1 MSESKSDIAPVEA
14 ATPEAGAPETGM
26 PEAGAAS
33 ALRRQW
39 HLSIGAIVVVW
50 IGLLLLFFETGHSMV
65 ETWMSSTL
73 FGHCFLIPPVSA
85 YLVWTRRE
93 RLSGLT
99 PRVALLGLPLMAL
112 LAFGWLV
119 GNVSG
124 TQAVQQLALVSML
137 VTSVITILGW
147 QVAWRIAFPLF
158 FLFFTIP
165 FGEFLIAPLQDVT
178 AVFVVYMLQLV
189 GIPVYLDGLFIHI
202 PSGSFEVAEACAGV
216 RFLIS
221 TIALGFIGANQL
233 YRSIKRRLAF
243 IALSFII
250 PVIANGFRAFG
261 IVMLAHLS
269 DFTVAVGAD
278 HLTYGFIFLSFVTVL
293 LLAIGFSFREA
304 PPEERRQ
311 ANGQNLFER
320 VPPRVLS
327 PVLAAVAVLVIA
339 GGADTGRQ
347 LTEFQIAEN
356 TVVPL
361 RPLTVQPP
369 WERLEEP
376 APNWRP
382 SFAGADMELFDSY
395 RREGQREDDQRVD
408 VYLAFYASQRQD
420 AEVINSNNRFE
431 DGKFWDRAGSGKLD
445 AVIEGETRDV
455 NYVRMLAQR
464 RGRVVWYWYWVDGRF
479 TASPYIAK
487 LLQVKARLFGGV
499 RSAAAIAVATD
510 YSDAPVEAHELL
522 QDFTSQMESV
532 SAMLEQ
538 TDMDLAEA
546 EKTRARSGTTGQQS
560 AGKLQ
565 SGLNLD
571 GDR

>member
-1 MSESKSDIAPVEA
+1 MPESKSDIAPVEA
-14 ATPEAGAPETGM
+14 STPGPGVEP
-26 PEAGAAS
+26 
-33 ALRRQW
+33 ALLRQW
-39 HLSIGAIVVVW
+39 HISLGAIFLVW
-50 IGLLLLFFETGHSMV
+50 AGLILLFFETGRSMV
-65 ETWMSSTL
+65 DTWMSSTL

-85 YLVWTRRE
+85 YLVWIRRE

-99 PRVALLGLPLMAL
+99 PRVAMLGFPLLAL

-124 TQAVQQLALVSML
+124 TQAVQQFAFVSML
-137 VTSVITILGW
+137 VVSVITILGW
-147 QVAWRIAFPLF
+147 RIAWRIAFPLF

-233 YRSIKRRLAF
+233 YRNIKRRLAF

-304 PPEERRQ
+304 APADRRR
-311 ANGQNLFER
+311 ANGQPLA
-320 VPPRVLS
+320 S
-327 PVLAAVAVLVIA
+327 PAPQRALAPIFTAAVILVIA
-339 GGADTGRQ
+339 GGADAGRQ
-347 LTEFQIAEN
+347 LTEYQIAEN

-361 RPLTVQPP
+361 RPLAVQAP
-369 WERLEEP
+369 WERMKEP

-382 SFAGADMELFDSY
+382 SFVGADMELVNSY
-395 RREGQREDDQRVD
+395 RRDEQRVD
-408 VYLAFYASQRQD
+408 VYVAFYASQRQD
-420 AEVINSNNRFE
+420 AEVINSSNRFE
-431 DGKFWDRAGSGKLD
+431 DGKFWDRAGSGKYD
-445 AVIEGETRDV
+445 AVIEGEQRRV

-479 TASPYIAK
+479 TASPYVAK

-510 YSDAPVEAHELL
+510 YFDAPIEAHELL
-522 QDFTSQMESV
+522 QNFTAEMESV
-532 SAMLEQ
+532 SAVLQQ
-538 TDMDLAEA
+538 TDLELLQAD
-546 EKTRARSGTTGQQS
+546 KTRAKNGDVGPQS
-560 AGKLQ
+560 AGNVQ
-565 SGLNLD
+565 GTVNLD

>member
-1 MSESKSDIAPVEA
+1 MSESKSDIAPVKDA
-14 ATPEAGAPETGM
+14 TPDAQTPEAAPSD
-26 PEAGAAS
+26 AGAEA

-39 HLSIGAIVVVW
+39 HLSLGAIFIVW
-50 IGLLLLFFETGHSMV
+50 LGLLLLFFETGRSMV
-65 ETWMSSTL
+65 ETWTSSTL

-137 VTSVITILGW
+137 VVSVITILGW

-233 YRSIKRRLAF
+233 YRSIKRRIAF

-304 PPEERRQ
+304 PPEDRRQ
-311 ANGQNLFER
+311 ANGQSLLDR

-327 PVLAAVAVLVIA
+327 PILAAVAVLVIA
-339 GGADTGRQ
+339 GSADAGRQ
-347 LTEFQIAEN
+347 LTEYQIAEN
-356 TVVPL
+356 TVVPM
-361 RPLTVQPP
+361 RPLVVQPP
-369 WERLEEP
+369 WERIDEP

-382 SFAGADMELFDSY
+382 SFVGADMELFDSY
-395 RREGQREDDQRVD
+395 RRDGQRGDEQRVD

-431 DGKFWDRAGSGKLD
+431 DGKFWDRAGSGKFD

-464 RGRVVWYWYWVDGRF
+464 RGRVVWFWYWVDGRF
-479 TASPYIAK
+479 TASPYMAK

-510 YSDAPVEAHELL
+510 YSDAPVDAHETL
-522 QDFTSQMESV
+522 QNFTSQMESV

-546 EKTRARSGTTGQQS
+546 DKTRARNGATGQQS

-565 SGLNLD
+565 GGLNLD

>member
-1 MSESKSDIAPVEA
+1 MLESKSDIAPIDASTPDPGVE
-14 ATPEAGAPETGM
+14 
-26 PEAGAAS
+26 S
-33 ALRRQW
+33 ALLRQW
-39 HLSIGAIVVVW
+39 RVSLGAIFVVW
-50 IGLLLLFFETGHSMV
+50 VGLILLFFDTGRSMV
-65 ETWMSSTL
+65 DTWMSSTL

-85 YLVWTRRE
+85 YLVWIRRK

-99 PRVALLGLPLMAL
+99 PKVAPLGFPLLVL

-124 TQAVQQLALVSML
+124 TQAVQQLAFVSML
-137 VTSVITILGW
+137 VVSVITILGW
-147 QVAWRIAFPLF
+147 RIAWRIAFPLF

-278 HLTYGFIFLSFVTVL
+278 HLTYGFIFLSFVTVI

-304 PPEERRQ
+304 APADRRR
-311 ANGQNLFER
+311 ANGQALSDGA
-320 VPPRVLS
+320 VPRVLN
-327 PVLAAVAVLVIA
+327 PVLTAAVVLAIA
-339 GGADTGRQ
+339 GSADAGRH
-347 LTEFQIAEN
+347 LTEYQIAEN

-361 RPLTVQPP
+361 RPLAVQPP
-369 WERLEEP
+369 WELMEEP

-382 SFAGADMELFDSY
+382 SFVGADMELLNSY
-395 RREGQREDDQRVD
+395 MRDEQRVD
-408 VYLAFYASQRQD
+408 VFLAFYASQRQG
-420 AEVINSNNRFE
+420 AEVINSSNRFE
-431 DGKFWDRAGSGKLD
+431 DGKFWDRAGSGRYD
-445 AVIEGETRDV
+445 AVIEGEQRDV

-464 RGRVVWYWYWVDGRF
+464 RGRVVWYWYWVDGTF

-510 YSDAPVEAHELL
+510 YYDAPVEAHELL
-522 QDFTSQMESV
+522 QDFTKEMESV
-532 SAMLEQ
+532 SAVLQQ
-538 TDMDLAEA
+538 TDLDLMQAN
-546 EKTRARSGTTGQQS
+546 KTRAKNGTAGRQS
-560 AGKLQ
+560 AGTVQ
-565 SGLNLD
+565 GTLNLD
-571 GDR
+571 GDQ

>member
-1 MSESKSDIAPVEA
+1 MLESKSDIAPADAPAPDAEA
-14 ATPEAGAPETGM
+14 E
-26 PEAGAAS
+26 S
-33 ALRRQW
+33 ALLRQW
-39 HLSIGAIVVVW
+39 HVSLGAIFVVW
-50 IGLLLLFFETGHSMV
+50 AGLILLFFETGRSMV
-65 ETWMSSTL
+65 DTWMSSTL

-85 YLVWTRRE
+85 YLVWIRRK
-93 RLSGLT
+93 RLFGLT
-99 PRVALLGLPLMAL
+99 PRVAKLGFPLLAL

-137 VTSVITILGW
+137 VVSVITILGW
-147 QVAWRIAFPLF
+147 RIAWRIAFPLF

-165 FGEFLIAPLQDVT
+165 FGEFLIAPLQDIT

-233 YRSIKRRLAF
+233 YRSVKRRLAF

-304 PPEERRQ
+304 APADRRR
-311 ANGQNLFER
+311 ANGQILSDG
-320 VPPRVLS
+320 VPPRIWS
-327 PVLAAVAVLVIA
+327 PILTAVAVLVVA
-339 GGADTGRQ
+339 GSADAGRQ
-347 LTEFQIAEN
+347 LTEYQVAEN

-369 WERLEEP
+369 WQRIEEA

-382 SFAGADMELFDSY
+382 RFVGADMELHNSY
-395 RREGQREDDQRVD
+395 LRNEQRVD
-408 VYLAFYASQRQD
+408 VYVAFYASQRQD
-420 AEVINSNNRFE
+420 AEVINSSNRFE
-431 DGKFWDRAGSGKLD
+431 DGKFWDRAGSGKYG
-445 AVIEGETRDV
+445 AVIEGEQRDV

-479 TASPYIAK
+479 TASPYMAK
-487 LLQVKARLFGGV
+487 ILQVKARLFGGV
-499 RSAAAIAVATD
+499 RSAAAVAVATD
-510 YSDAPVEAHELL
+510 YFDAPVEAHELL
-522 QDFTSQMESV
+522 QDFTSEMESV
-532 SAMLEQ
+532 SAMLQQ
-538 TDMDLAEA
+538 TDLDLLQAN
-546 EKTRARSGTTGQQS
+546 KTRAKNGTVGRQS
-560 AGKLQ
+560 ADNVQGT
-565 SGLNLD
+565 LNLD
-571 GDR
+571 GER

>member
-1 MSESKSDIAPVEA
+1 MLETNRDIAPNEVA
-14 ATPEAGAPETGM
+14 APDAGA
-26 PEAGAAS
+26 EA

-39 HLSIGAIVVVW
+39 QLSLGTIFIIWA
-50 IGLLLLFFETGHSMV
+50 GLVLLFFETGRSMV
-65 ETWMSSTL
+65 DTWMSSTL

-85 YLVWTRRE
+85 YLVWIRRK
-93 RLSGLT
+93 RLSGLM
-99 PRVALLGLPLMAL
+99 PKVAGLGLPLLAL

-124 TQAVQQLALVSML
+124 TQAVQQFAFVSML
-137 VTSVITILGW
+137 VVSVITILGW
-147 QVAWRIAFPLF
+147 RIAWRIAFPLF

-233 YRSIKRRLAF
+233 YRSAKRRLAF
-243 IALSFII
+243 IALSFVI

-293 LLAIGFSFREA
+293 LLAVGFSFREA
-304 PPEERRQ
+304 APADRRST
-311 ANGQNLFER
+311 NGQSEFKQ
-320 VPPRVLS
+320 VAPRVLS
-327 PVLAAVAVLVIA
+327 PILASVAILLIA
-339 GGADTGRQ
+339 GSADTGRR
-347 LTEFQIAEN
+347 LTEYQVAEN

-361 RPLTVQPP
+361 RPVAVQPP
-369 WERLEEP
+369 WEQVEDST
-376 APNWRP
+376 PNWRP
-382 SFAGADMELFDSY
+382 SFVGADMELFNSY
-395 RREGQREDDQRVD
+395 RQAEQQVD

-420 AEVINSNNRFE
+420 AEVINSSNRFE
-431 DGKFWDRAGSGKLD
+431 DGKFWDRAGSGKYD
-445 AVIEGETRDV
+445 AIIEGEPHDV
-455 NYVRMLAQR
+455 NYVRMLAHR

-479 TASPYIAK
+479 TSSPYVAK

-510 YSDAPVEAHELL
+510 YIDAPVEAHAVL
-522 QDFTSQMESV
+522 QNFTSQMESV
-532 SAMLEQ
+532 SAMLQ
-538 TDMDLAEA
+538 KTDQELLQA
-546 EKTRARSGTTGQQS
+546 EKARLKNRVIGRQS
-560 AGKLQ
+560 AGNSQ
-565 SGLNLD
+565 GALNLD
-571 GDR
+571 GDQ